1 MPLSASQ
8 HFVILSTVNLF
19 PQARH
24 SRTIIHLGRVIVEES
39 KKEKKFLERQILPGT
54 PNTKSIVA
62 QNLPFLGFKG
72 QATSKLKLLLGLN
85 EVAFRAELP
94 VYSCKFTVTSL
105 GTLSSPGPGGDPAC
119 LGEIRRGKFR
129 VGYQHRQLRCFQI
142 S

>member
-85 EVAFRAELP
+85 EVAFRPGRIASLFMQIHCNQLRHIIQP
-94 VYSCKFTVTSL
+94 WTWGRSCL
-105 GTLSSPGPGGDPAC
+105 PGGD
-119 LGEIRRGKFR
+119 
-129 VGYQHRQLRCFQI
+129 
-142 S
+142 